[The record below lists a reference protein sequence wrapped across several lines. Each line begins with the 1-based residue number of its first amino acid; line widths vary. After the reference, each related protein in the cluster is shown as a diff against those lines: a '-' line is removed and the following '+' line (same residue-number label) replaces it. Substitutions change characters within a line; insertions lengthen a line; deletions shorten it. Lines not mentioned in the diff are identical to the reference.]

1 MENTVN
7 WWSLLKR
14 KGHLSEITEH
24 DTPMMTWPVQFQGR
38 RQSLPVY
45 SVLLDVPC
53 YRLSNGRTA
62 SRQLQFIE
70 EHQRQGKD
78 YYGAKVGDDF
88 FSGDPDYLPALLA
101 QHEILS
107 DMIDACGLLATLRNG
122 KQNEP
127 LLIDRSGYVVNG
139 NRRLCAMRKLVLES
153 AETYSQFAHVEVA
166 VLPSCVPEE
175 IEELEAVLQIAEDTK
190 MEYSWVDRAW
200 LLRNRRALGWPP
212 EKIAAFYKI
221 GEDEVRQS
229 ILMLDY
235 ADRFLGIRNLARMY
249 KKVEP
254 HEQAFKEI
262 VSQRKKT
269 MLPTALDK
277 DAFTEVAFLFL
288 DDASPGRNYGKIKV
302 LAKTWPQMVPELV
315 SRLGVSSAPV
325 LPVPSGGIG
334 VLDQLIGEPTPATTT
349 VNVRLLLDSLTSEE
363 SRNAAR
369 EILLDKLESMA
380 RTEDE
385 RRVQQNCAILIQRA
399 QTALQDAM
407 VHLRGGIENSEVAA
421 VRHQLEQTAS
431 LVKDLQR
438 ILDEQHSS

>member
-7 WWSLLKR
+7 WWPLLKR
-14 KGHLSEITEH
+14 REYVREIAEQ
-24 DTPMMTWPVQFQGR
+24 DTPMTTWPVQFQGR

-45 SVLLDVPC
+45 SVLLDMPC

-70 EHQRQGKD
+70 EHKRQGTD
-78 YYGAKVGDDF
+78 YSGAKVGDDF
-88 FSGDPDYLPALLA
+88 FSGDPDYLPALTA
-101 QHEILS
+101 QHAILGN
-107 DMIDACGLLATLRNG
+107 MIDACGLLATLRASE
-122 KQNEP
+122 QNEP
-127 LLIDRSGYVVNG
+127 LLVDRSGYVVNG
-139 NRRLCAMRKLVLES
+139 NRRLCAMRNLVLES
-153 AETYSQFAHVEVA
+153 AETYSRFAHVEVA

-200 LLRNRRALGWPP
+200 LLRNRRAQGWSP

-221 GEDEVRQS
+221 GEDDVRQS

-235 ADRFLGIRNLARMY
+235 ADHFLDSRNLARMY
-249 KKVEP
+249 QKVED

-262 VSQRKKT
+262 VNQRKRAI
-269 MLPTALDK
+269 LPTALDK
-277 DAFTEVAFLFL
+277 AAFTETAFLFL
-288 DDASPGRNYGKIKV
+288 DDVSRGRNYGKIKTLARTWTQV
-302 LAKTWPQMVPELV
+302 LPELT
-315 SRLGVSSAPV
+315 SRLGTASATVAPAR
-325 LPVPSGGIG
+325 SGDIS

-349 VNVRLLLDSLTSEE
+349 ANARLLLDSLASEE

-369 EILLDKLESMA
+369 EILMDKLESMA
-380 RTEDE
+380 RAEDE
-385 RRVQQNCAILIQRA
+385 RRVQQNCAILIQHA

-407 VHLRGGIENSEVAA
+407 VHLRSGIDDSEVDT

-431 LVKDLQR
+431 LVTDLR
-438 ILDEQHSS
+438 RLLDERHSS